1 MKRLILAAT
10 ITAVTTLIIVA
21 IAYAANNSEPEQQ
34 ATTAEQAQ
42 EEPAESQP
50 SASGVPA
57 DPTPEPEPE
66 KKATTV
72 LARVTAYAPFDNRS
86 GICNDGDPTNTS
98 TGRSPGREY
107 AAADPQKLPY
117 GTKLEIPGYG
127 TVEIQDTGGALRS
140 YDGIA
145 IDVYFDSYEEAMK
158 WGVQYLEIKIPEQED
173 ER

>member
-10 ITAVTTLIIVA
+10 ITAATTLIIVA

-34 ATTAEQAQ
+34 ATTAEPAQ

-50 SASGVPA
+50 SAGGVPA
-57 DPTPEPEPE
+57 EPTPEPE
-66 KKATTV
+66 KKTTV

-107 AAADPQKLPY
+107 AAADPKKLPY
-117 GTKLEIPGYG
+117 GTRLEIPGYG

-140 YDGIA
+140 YEGVA
-145 IDVYFDSYEEAMK
+145 IDVYFDSYEEAME
-158 WGVQYLEIKIPEQED
+158 WGVQYLEIEIPE
-173 ER
+173 

>member
-10 ITAVTTLIIVA
+10 ITAATTLIIVA

-34 ATTAEQAQ
+34 ATTAEPAQ

-50 SASGVPA
+50 SASGVQA
-57 DPTPEPEPE
+57 EPTPEPETE

-140 YDGIA
+140 YEGIA
-145 IDVYFDSYEEAMK
+145 IDVYFDSYEEAME
-158 WGVQYLEIKIPEQED
+158 WGVQYLEIEIPE
-173 ER
+173 

>member
-10 ITAVTTLIIVA
+10 ITAATTLIIVA
-21 IAYAANNSEPEQQ
+21 IAYAANNREPEQQ
-34 ATTAEQAQ
+34 ATTAEPVQ
-42 EEPAESQP
+42 EEPAESQL
-50 SASGVPA
+50 SVSGVPA
-57 DPTPEPEPE
+57 ESMQEPEPE

-98 TGRSPGREY
+98 TGRKPGREY

-140 YDGIA
+140 YEGIA
-145 IDVYFDSYEEAMK
+145 IDVYFDSYEEAM
-158 WGVQYLEIKIPEQED
+158 E
-173 ER
+173 

>member
-10 ITAVTTLIIVA
+10 ITAATTLIIVA
-21 IAYAANNSEPEQQ
+21 IAYAANNREPEQQ
-34 ATTAEQAQ
+34 ATTAEPMQ
-42 EEPAESQP
+42 
-50 SASGVPA
+50 
-57 DPTPEPEPE
+57 EPEPE

-72 LARVTAYAPFDNRS
+72 LARVTAYAPFDNKS

-140 YDGIA
+140 YEGIA
-145 IDVYFDSYEEAMK
+145 IDVYFDSYEEAME
-158 WGVQYLEIKIPEQED
+158 WGVQYLEIEIPE
-173 ER
+173 